1 MTQPGPG
8 DGPRLTVH
16 RVRRGY
22 RTQDVD
28 AFLAEVTAAIQGGRP
43 MPSIA
48 GARFEPAYGGYD
60 EREVDDFLDELARAL
75 GQQG

>member
-1 MTQPGPG
+1 M
-8 DGPRLTVH
+8 
-16 RVRRGY
+16 
-22 RTQDVD
+22 D

-48 GARFEPAYGGYD
+48 GARFQPAYGGYD

-75 GQQG
+75 GQLG